1 MLEDKNRFV
10 HLINRFVHY
19 RIVIYQYLCARLFQ
33 ILTNVYQ
40 NLTKKRNCIMM
51 KKSFFAFVAMIG
63 LAASLSSCQDWGLMD
78 PEPGTDVYPTRQ
90 KLETYSFNESANL
103 KEMAYVKSFDEG
115 VAIVQDDSLYNQSLH
130 LKGALVQLT
139 NPLTAV
145 KLQNGAGFTFWLR
158 APKGQENT
166 HMLSLADGTSLL
178 PATGIQGLEDGY
190 QHFVGVQVKKTGFNI
205 YIDGAAVVATND
217 SENEALI
224 AAINSAT
231 EITFGSPNDEFWID
245 DVTFFRNQMT
255 EKDMARPNIKKG
267 DVKLPD
273 PVYFNDFN
281 SGAGDAEIIG
291 GGSFRNDDT
300 PGFKKVFQNVTGGKR
315 QNYLLLPSHVLS
327 HSADTKKMTIGVWVN
342 AANAGASSDYMWA
355 PLFMA
360 YAAAPNN
367 GENTFPMF
375 ACQYRGVLQV
385 NNNGWTDYTDV
396 QNVEGANKLYHDATD
411 WLADKQWH
419 YYTVV
424 FNEENAKV
432 YFDGKVVNEWQM
444 DGTTNTQ
451 MGLFTNGA
459 DLKYVCLGGN
469 QAWNWG
475 DNDPGFAFDDIAIYN
490 DALSGSQ
497 IEKIIADKPTGGSGG
512 GISLPSPVFFSDFSN
527 TSGLTIVGG
536 GSFTKDS
543 NKYFG
548 DVFQNV
554 TGGMRQNY
562 LLLPEDALSHST
574 ESNQMSIGVWVNAA
588 NAGASADYMWAPLF
602 TAYGAAPNNGENTF
616 PMFACQYRGVLQV
629 NNDGWTDY
637 TDQQNLAGANIL
649 YHNETDWLADKEW
662 HYYTAVFDGEN
673 ARVYFDG
680 VLKNEWQMDGTTN
693 TQMGLFRKGADLKYI
708 CLGGNQAWNWG
719 DNDPGF
725 AFDDIAI
732 YDVALSPTDIQNIM
746 TVKMGGGVSGPTPY
760 YRNTFDNTSDLQIIG
775 GGSFA
780 TDPVHGKIF
789 QNITGG
795 MRQNYLLLP
804 EDLLTHSAESE
815 QLSISVWVNAAKAG
829 ASSDYMWAPLL
840 MAYGAAPAN
849 GENTFPM
856 FACQYRGVLQV
867 NNDGWTDYTDAQNVA
882 GSNTLYHNE
891 TDWLADKEWHLYTV
905 VFNDENA
912 KVYFDGVLKN
922 EWQMDGTTNTQKGLF
937 RKGGDLKYICL
948 GGNQAWNWG
957 DNDPGFAFDDIQFFD
972 FALKEADIQAILKQ
986 Y

>member
-1 MLEDKNRFV
+1 
-10 HLINRFVHY
+10 
-19 RIVIYQYLCARLFQ
+19 
-33 ILTNVYQ
+33 
-40 NLTKKRNCIMM
+40 MM
-51 KKSFFAFVAMIG
+51 KKSFFAFVMMMG
-63 LAASLSSCQDWGLMD
+63 LTVGLSSCEDWGLMD
-78 PEPGTDVYPTRQ
+78 PAAGTDVYPTRQ
-90 KLETYSFNESANL
+90 KLETYSFNESTNL
-103 KEMAYVKSFDEG
+103 EELAYVKSFDEG

-130 LKGALVQLT
+130 LKGALVQLA
-139 NPLTAV
+139 NPLTTV

-158 APKGQENT
+158 APKGQETT
-166 HMLSLADGTSLL
+166 HMLSLADGTPLL
-178 PATGIQGLEDGY
+178 PSTGISGLEDGC
-190 QHFVGVQVKKTGFNI
+190 QHFIGVQVKNTGFSI
-205 YIDGAAVVATND
+205 FVDGDAVIATND
-217 SENEALI
+217 SENEDLI
-224 AAINSAT
+224 SAINSAT
-231 EITFGSPNDEFWID
+231 EIVFGSPSDEFWID

-255 EKDMARPNIKKG
+255 EKDMARPTIKKG
-267 DVKLPD
+267 AVKLPD

-281 SGAGDAEIIG
+281 NGAGDAQVVG
-291 GGSFRNDDT
+291 GGSFRTDDA

-315 QNYLLLPSHVLS
+315 QNYLLLPSDALS

-355 PLFMA
+355 PLFTA
-360 YAAAPNN
+360 YAAKAEAN
-367 GENTFPMF
+367 GMPMF
-375 ACQYRGVLQV
+375 ACQYRGVLQI

-396 QNVEGANKLYHDATD
+396 QNVEGANKLYHNDTD

-419 YYTVV
+419 YYTAV
-424 FNEENAKV
+424 FDGENAKV

-444 DGTTNTQ
+444 DGTNNTQ

-459 DLKYVCLGGN
+459 DLKYICLGGN
-469 QAWNWG
+469 QAWDWN
-475 DNDPGFAFDDIAIYN
+475 DNDPGFAFDDIVIYN

-497 IEKIIADKPTGGSGG
+497 IEQIMTDKPTGGKGG
-512 GISLPSPVFFSDFSN
+512 GITLPTPVFFSDFSN
-527 TSGLTIVGG
+527 TSGLKIVGG

-548 DVFQNV
+548 DIFQNI

-562 LLLPEDALSHST
+562 LLLPEDALSHSAET
-574 ESNQMSIGVWVNAA
+574 NQMTIGVWVNAA
-588 NAGASADYMWAPLF
+588 KAGASSDYMWAPLF
-602 TAYGAAPNNGENTF
+602 TAYGAAPGGDGNGM
-616 PMFACQYRGVLQV
+616 PMFACQYRGVLQI

-637 TDQQNLAGANIL
+637 TDQQNLAGTNIL
-649 YHNETDWLADKEW
+649 YHNENDWLADKEW

-673 ARVYFDG
+673 AKVYFDG
-680 VLKNEWQMDGTTN
+680 VLKNEWQMDGSNN
-693 TQMGLFRKGADLKYI
+693 TQSGLFRKGADLKYI

-732 YDVALSPTDIQNIM
+732 YDTALTPTDIQNIM
-746 TVKMGGGVSGPTPY
+746 TVKMGGGVTGPTPY
-760 YRNTFDNTSDLQIIG
+760 YRNTFDNTSDLQIVG

-780 TDPVHGKIF
+780 NDPVHGKIF

-804 EDLLTHSAESE
+804 EDLFTHSKESE

-840 MAYGAAPAN
+840 MAYGAAPGSDGN
-849 GENTFPM
+849 GMPM
-856 FACQYRGVLQV
+856 FACQYRGVLQI
-867 NNDGWTDYTDAQNVA
+867 NNDGWTDYTDQQNVA
-882 GSNTLYHNE
+882 GANILYHNE

-905 VFNDENA
+905 VFDNENA

-972 FALKEADIQAILKQ
+972 FALTESDIQAILKQ